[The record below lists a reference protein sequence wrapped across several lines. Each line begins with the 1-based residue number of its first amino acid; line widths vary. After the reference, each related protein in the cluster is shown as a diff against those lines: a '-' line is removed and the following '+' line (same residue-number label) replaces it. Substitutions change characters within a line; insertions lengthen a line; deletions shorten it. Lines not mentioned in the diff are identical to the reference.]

1 MDGSLGKDIKE
12 HSRHR
17 SETSTNPPR
26 ASEYEKAS
34 PSLSSAGK
42 AGGGRFMT
50 TLEEDPYPLLAS
62 RPVVP
67 TTELP
72 ATIPSRP
79 DTTPELADTGRT
91 PGRSELAYRGDH
103 ELINIP
109 IEARTNVSSWRVN
122 RNHSPAATNQAY
134 VTTTRDGAIL
144 QSNMNHE
151 SEGDIPSS
159 HLRERGHIMSFM
171 QYGGY
176 NGTPPNSEADSQR
189 PTPIPEINISPPMPE
204 TERCQH
210 GAIPASAS
218 NRVGLGLSG
227 IDLRRS

>member
-1 MDGSLGKDIKE
+1 MDGSLGKDKE
-12 HSRHR
+12 HSRQR
-17 SETSTNPPR
+17 SESSSNPPR

-34 PSLSSAGK
+34 PSLSSTGK
-42 AGGGRFMT
+42 AGGRFMT
-50 TLEEDPYPLLAS
+50 TLDEDPYPLLAS

-91 PGRSELAYRGDH
+91 PGRSELASGSDR

-122 RNHSPAATNQAY
+122 RNHSPVAASQAY
-134 VTTTRDGAIL
+134 ITTTRDGAIL
-144 QSNMNHE
+144 RANMNHE
-151 SEGDIPSS
+151 SEEDIPSS
-159 HLRERGHIMSFM
+159 YLRERGHIMSFM
-171 QYGGY
+171 QYGNY

-189 PTPIPEINISPPMPE
+189 PTPIPEINISPPMDD
-204 TERCQH
+204 TERRRH
-210 GAIPASAS
+210 GTIPVFSS

-227 IDLRRS
+227 IDMHRT